1 MKNPTSEN
9 DVEEPHPLIIEL
21 IKILAR
27 QAAWRD
33 HCAWLGQAKLRKR
46 ISTHPKKRIAK
57 LG

>member
-9 DVEEPHPLIIEL
+9 DVEKPNPAIIEL
-21 IKILAR
+21 AKLLAR

-33 HCAWLGQAKLRKR
+33 HCEWLGQEKLRKR
-46 ISTHPKKRIAK
+46 IPTHPKKRIAK